1 MEIGKEPRVS
11 KKSPRPPGEVHAHR
25 WTARALEHEVS
36 TIDAHDLR
44 CGVSVLAHVA
54 HDRKLIRRDIASAV
68 ATQDGMRIERIHV
81 RVTTACE
88 RL

>member
-1 MEIGKEPRVS
+1 MEIGEQPRVS
-11 KKSPRPPGEVHAHR
+11 KKSPRPPREVHAHR

-36 TIDAHDLR
+36 AIDTHDPG
-44 CGVSVLAHVA
+44 CGVSVLPHVA

-68 ATQDGMRIERIHV
+68 TTQDGMRIERIHV
-81 RVTTACE
+81 RVATARE